1 METESSP
8 RPKIRLWHPIF
19 KNVVEEVFEED
30 KEAWLAQGWVGD
42 NPHGETSEPQDV
54 PSPSKPSVDNPATE
68 EE

>member
-1 METESSP
+1 METATNP

-30 KEAWLAQGWVGD
+30 KDAWLAQGWVAD

-54 PSPSKPSVDNPATE
+54 PSPIKPSVDNPATE

>member
-30 KEAWLAQGWVGD
+30 KEAY
-42 NPHGETSEPQDV
+42 S
-54 PSPSKPSVDNPATE
+54 
-68 EE
+68 